1 MHLEQKSVHPSYT
14 PVSSVVSHKKEMNEM
29 FESGVRRVKNDGD
42 ELQSLWF
49 HRVVC
54 VDNCNRLCFCFFF
67 VVHPLLF
74 RSLGIEISLEN
85 SSFVLS
91 KLHVRKKKTSILS
104 KLRFSDLVYD
114 PELQPPML
122 PIGQTGEPSSR
133 RRVGEPSQ

>member
-1 MHLEQKSVHPSYT
+1 MKKKTSAQSCCCLKCILNKKAFIHHIHLFLLSFRI
-14 PVSSVVSHKKEMNEM
+14 KKEMNEM

-54 VDNCNRLCFCFFF
+54 VDNCNRLCFCFF
-67 VVHPLLF
+67 VVDPLLF

-91 KLHVRKKKTSILS
+91 KLQVRKKN
-104 KLRFSDLVYD
+104 
-114 PELQPPML
+114 EH
-122 PIGQTGEPSSR
+122 PIETTIFRPCL
-133 RRVGEPSQ
+133 